1 LGVDDAGIDHARL
14 KEDQTVNALRI
25 VTLAALG
32 LLMAGG
38 QALAVAGH
46 GPVWNADFVAA
57 YQPQFG
63 NTQSP
68 PYTGDLKLSFNHG
81 IITGTYSSISARPDP
96 YYGRIIQVT
105 GGVKGTSIN
114 LRIGSISLPNGTMSK
129 SGTISGT
136 ANWNGKLYNF
146 MAKPRP
152 SGN

>member
-1 LGVDDAGIDHARL
+1 MKAPHIVSFALLAILAG
-14 KEDQTVNALRI
+14 
-25 VTLAALG
+25 
-32 LLMAGG
+32 GG

-46 GPVWNADFVAA
+46 GPVWNADYVAA

-63 NTQSP
+63 NTQAA

-105 GGVKGTSIN
+105 GGVKGSGIN
-114 LRIGSISLPNGTMSK
+114 LRIGSISLPV
-129 SGTISGT
+129 GTIEKDGTIKGT

-146 MAKPRP
+146 LAKPRP
-152 SGN
+152 AASPKP